1 MYIENRNLRG
11 VQKFVDTKVVRRNSI
26 GRIMVS
32 ANSVTPYNQLKV
44 FRRRNIISV
53 WILFLWREE
62 MQYLT
67 TAEFSKNGTFHRD
80 EFLFIVK
87 TEGYQGLNIKEICG

>member
-32 ANSVTPYNQLKV
+32 ANSCTLIN
-44 FRRRNIISV
+44 S
-53 WILFLWREE
+53 
-62 MQYLT
+62 
-67 TAEFSKNGTFHRD
+67 
-80 EFLFIVK
+80 
-87 TEGYQGLNIKEICG
+87 